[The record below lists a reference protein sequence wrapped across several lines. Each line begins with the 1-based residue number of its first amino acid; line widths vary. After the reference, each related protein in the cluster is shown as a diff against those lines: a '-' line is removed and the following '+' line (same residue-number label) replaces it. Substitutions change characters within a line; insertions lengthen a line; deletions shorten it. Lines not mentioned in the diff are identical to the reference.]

1 MKAYERLLNYV
12 KVPTPSNEKS
22 GTHPSSECQRVLA
35 DQLAEEMKALGVSDV
50 RVEDKCYVYGKIPAT
65 KGYEGKTKLGFI
77 AHMDT
82 VSDFADHAVN
92 PIVHE
97 NYDGKDLKL
106 ADSGR
111 TLEVSVFPHLPSLA
125 GRTLITSDGTTVL
138 GADDK
143 AGVAEIMT
151 LAEALLAGE
160 IPHGPIS
167 IGFTPDEEIGEGP
180 DFFDVPG
187 FDAEFAYTVDGGT
200 EGEIEFENFN
210 AAGAKFTVTGFN
222 IHPGGAKDTMIN
234 AIAVASEIQS
244 LLPEA
249 ESPRNTEGYEGFYHL
264 TDMSGNVEKAEM
276 QYIVRDHDL
285 AAFELRKKEL
295 QHIQTVLNGR
305 YGEGT
310 VELTITEQ
318 YRNMSEKILPHFHLI
333 ENAKA
338 AAEEIGLKPLIVP
351 VRGGTDGAQLSFR
364 GLPCP
369 DIGTGGYAYHGPYEH
384 ITAEGMDLSVDLI
397 LGVLKRY
404 ASFKVGE

>member
-151 LAEALLAGE
+151 LAEVLLAGE

-264 TDMSGNVEKAEM
+264 ADMSGNVEKAEM

>member
-1 MKAYERLLNYV
+1 MRAYERLLNYV
-12 KVPTPSNEKS
+12 VVHTASDEFSETTPTTQRQFDLANMLVP
-22 GTHPSSECQRVLA
+22 
-35 DQLAEEMKALGVSDV
+35 EMKALGIEDA
-50 RVEDKCYVYGKIPAT
+50 RVNDLCCVYGTLPAT
-65 KGYEGKTKLGFI
+65 PGCEDAAAIGLI
-77 AHMDT
+77 AHLDT
-82 VSDFADHAVN
+82 VPDFCGEHVK
-92 PIVHE
+92 PRIIE
-97 NYDGKDLKL
+97 NYDGGDVVLG
-106 ADSGR
+106 DSGR
-111 TLEVSVFPHLPSLA
+111 TLSPAQFPHLPSLK
-125 GRTLITSDGTTVL
+125 GRTLIVTDGTTVL

-143 AGVAEIMT
+143 AGIAEIMT
-151 LAEALLAGE
+151 VVEHLIKEN
-160 IPHGPIS
+160 IPHGKIC
-167 IGFTPDEEIGEGP
+167 IAFTPDEEVGSGASAL
-180 DFFDVPG
+180 DLDTFGADY
-187 FDAEFAYTVDGGT
+187 AYTIDGGE
-200 EGEIEFENFN
+200 EGEITYENFN
-210 AAGAKFTVTGFN
+210 ACAAKFVINGFN
-222 IHPGGAKDTMIN
+222 VHPGSAKDTMVN
-234 AIAVASEIQS
+234 ALNVAWELHQM
-244 LLPEA
+244 LPAADRPEH
-249 ESPRNTEGYEGFYHL
+249 TEDYEGFYHL

-404 ASFKVGE
+404 ASFKAGE

>member
-1 MKAYERLLNYV
+1 MRAYERLLNYV
-12 KVPTPSNEKS
+12 VVHTASDEFSETTPTTQRQFDLANMLVP
-22 GTHPSSECQRVLA
+22 
-35 DQLAEEMKALGVSDV
+35 EMKALGIEDARVSDL
-50 RVEDKCYVYGKIPAT
+50 CCVYGTLPAT
-65 KGYEGKTKLGFI
+65 LGYEDAPAIGLI
-77 AHMDT
+77 AHLDT
-82 VSDFADHAVN
+82 VPDFCGEHVK
-92 PIVHE
+92 PRIIE
-97 NYDGKDLKL
+97 NYDGEDVVLG
-106 ADSGR
+106 DGGR
-111 TLEVSVFPHLPSLA
+111 TLSPAQFPHLPSLK
-125 GRTLITSDGTTVL
+125 GRTLIVTDGTTVL

-143 AGVAEIMT
+143 AGIAEIMT
-151 LAEALLAGE
+151 VVEHLIKEN
-160 IPHGPIS
+160 IPHGKIC
-167 IGFTPDEEIGEGP
+167 IAFTPDEEVGSGASAL
-180 DFFDVPG
+180 DLDTFGADY
-187 FDAEFAYTVDGGT
+187 AYTIDGG
-200 EGEIEFENFN
+200 EE
-210 AAGAKFTVTGFN
+210 
-222 IHPGGAKDTMIN
+222 DTMVN
-234 AIAVASEIQS
+234 ALNVAWELHQM
-244 LLPEA
+244 LPAADRPEH
-249 ESPRNTEGYEGFYHL
+249 TEDYEGFYHL

>member
-1 MKAYERLLNYV
+1 MRAYERLLNYV
-12 KVPTPSNEKS
+12 VVHTASDEFSETTPTTQRQFDLANMLVP
-22 GTHPSSECQRVLA
+22 
-35 DQLAEEMKALGVSDV
+35 EMKALGIEDARVSDL
-50 RVEDKCYVYGKIPAT
+50 CCVYGTLPAT
-65 KGYEGKTKLGFI
+65 LGYEDAPAIGLI
-77 AHMDT
+77 AHLDT
-82 VSDFADHAVN
+82 VPDFCGEHVK
-92 PIVHE
+92 PRIIE
-97 NYDGKDLKL
+97 NYDGGDVVLG
-106 ADSGR
+106 DSGR
-111 TLEVSVFPHLPSLA
+111 TLSPAQFPHLPSLK
-125 GRTLITSDGTTVL
+125 GRTLIVTDGTTVL

-143 AGVAEIMT
+143 AGIAEIMT
-151 LAEALLAGE
+151 VVEHLIKEN
-160 IPHGPIS
+160 IPHGKIC
-167 IGFTPDEEIGEGP
+167 IAFTPDEEVGSGASAL
-180 DFFDVPG
+180 DL
-187 FDAEFAYTVDGGT
+187 DAFGADYAYTIDGGE
-200 EGEIEFENFN
+200 EGEITYENFN
-210 AAGAKFTVTGFN
+210 ACAA
-222 IHPGGAKDTMIN
+222 DR
-234 AIAVASEIQS
+234 
-244 LLPEA
+244 PEH
-249 ESPRNTEGYEGFYHL
+249 TEDYEGFYHL